1 MCRDTK
7 GEELGGNHRRG
18 GVCEDTTGDGV
29 SEETRRGGVCGEWGH
44 KNVDVWGQ

>member
-1 MCRDTK
+1 MKEVCR
-7 GEELGGNHRRG
+7 EELGGNHRRG